1 MPKQPLF
8 LDDILDILDP
18 LRLRNRIDSSIASPG
33 DIKEWVYKLTR
44 TLAEL
49 LKATIELNENVK
61 VMTEEIRSLREA
73 FEGEFEGEEDEEE
86 Y

>member
-8 LDDILDILDP
+8 LDDIIDILDP
-18 LRLRNRIDSSIASPG
+18 LRLRNRIDASIATPG

-73 FEGEFEGEEDEEE
+73 FEGEFEDEEDEEE
-86 Y
+86 